1 MEAALRRQELSP
13 RDDALEASVR
23 FNLVNVIACFWL
35 AAIGCLFL
43 IQPFLAE
50 PSKTYAGHAMYLTF
64 FAGIGAAMV
73 AAKIRTGSFPSLK
86 PVTPPT
92 TSTSA
97 DISAASI
104 WITAFLIAG
113 VGAGA
118 VLKYTGLVNDRR
130 ILLFVV
136 LFSPLS

>member
-1 MEAALRRQELSP
+1 M
-13 RDDALEASVR
+13 R
-23 FNLVNVIACFWL
+23 FSLVNVIACFWL

-50 PSKTYAGHAMYLTF
+50 PTKTYAGHAMYLTF
-64 FAGIGAAMV
+64 LGGVGAAMI
-73 AAKIRTGSFPSLK
+73 AAKIRTGSFPFLK

-118 VLKYTGLVNDRR
+118 ALKYNGLVNDRR
-130 ILLFVV
+130 THLLVV
-136 LFSPLS
+136 LCAPAVIIAGYYACRFKWRRPAN